1 MTLCAGSGGKL
12 FQLSNTQPNE
22 PEGKCFCGVLFGVE
36 EAPLTRAA
44 ANEGLEFGLK
54 MSSPR
59 KMRKSRSTE
68 CFQLSPQPECLF
80 MDPGKES

>member
-1 MTLCAGSGGKL
+1 M
-12 FQLSNTQPNE
+12 
-22 PEGKCFCGVLFGVE
+22 E

-44 ANEGLEFGLK
+44 ANEVLEFDLK